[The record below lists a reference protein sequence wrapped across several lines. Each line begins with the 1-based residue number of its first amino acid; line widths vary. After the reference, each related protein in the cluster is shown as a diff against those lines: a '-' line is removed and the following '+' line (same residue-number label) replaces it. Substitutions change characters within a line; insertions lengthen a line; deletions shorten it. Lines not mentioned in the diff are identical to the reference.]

1 MMIEYYKVVVFQKYA
16 TFSGRARRS
25 EFWYFI
31 LANFIIGIIL
41 GIVDNIIGTNKMIG
55 ENGLVGG
62 IYSILTLVPSL
73 AVSARRLQ
81 DIGKSG
87 WFMLILFIP
96 SIFMGVIAGIMA
108 ATATNLGFVL
118 IFGGLAL
125 LALAIYFIVLYA
137 TEGNKGSNKYGPDPK
152 NPEYSVEDHLI
163 D

>member
-1 MMIEYYKVVVFQKYA
+1 
-16 TFSGRARRS
+16 
-25 EFWYFI
+25 
-31 LANFIIGIIL
+31 
-41 GIVDNIIGTNKMIG
+41 MIG

-108 ATATNLGFVL
+108 ATSTNLGFVL

-125 LALAIYFIVLYA
+125 FALAIYFILLYVA
-137 TEGNKGSNKYGPDPK
+137 EGNKGPNKYGPDPK
-152 NPEYSVEDHLI
+152 KREFSVEDHLI